1 MAEVRLQIPEDT
13 ISSLQ
18 EKLTAHTK
26 PTDIARDAMTLY
38 NWAVQE
44 RAKGRVL
51 LTTDAEGNNVT
62 RLAMTSLDSVKPAAS

>member
-18 EKLTAHTK
+18 EKLSTNTK

-62 RLAMTSLDSVKPAAS
+62 RLAMTSLDSVKPVAG

>member
-13 ISSLQ
+13 IANLQ
-18 EKLTAHTK
+18 EKLTANTK

-51 LTTDAEGNNVT
+51 LTTDADGNNVT
-62 RLAMTSLDSVKPAAS
+62 RLAMHSLDSVQAPKS